1 MFNRKHT
8 TALTAI
14 LMAAALLTGCQENT
28 EPLTGGAVTNENLA
42 PAAAPEVPASSA
54 PETVIDDEA
63 APLSAVA
70 PDPSKIIVD
79 CTLPNNYPSQVPLLK
94 AGLHEFKEG
103 VPEKLFLDDAG
114 LVLDK
119 DYYIYDHPDEK
130 SHVYVDK
137 ASDLLLMGYGD
148 GDISNYYREGNFQY
162 ISIRSAFDCYK
173 MTNFFSDT
181 ALDGFTAEDAIS
193 KGNELLAQLGITN
206 AGAPEVW
213 AITADKAN
221 EYIASQTWEK
231 KDGTP
236 QKVDEWTADDEVYF
250 LTYPIEFNG
259 VPVSTHFV
267 NSGYGDGRD
276 GSFTFN
282 SGSYIEMTVRKDRI
296 ATIQGYQ
303 IFSDG
308 AEITGTADIA
318 VTPQQALDTVVE
330 HYNNSDFNEVFD
342 ISPITVNSCSLIYLV
357 DHNFTTGEYTLR
369 PVWEIGVEWKHNT
382 VNCSE
387 TYRHLYEDIQN
398 IGAEFDYVD
407 AVTGEA
413 HFDAF

>member
-8 TALTAI
+8 TAFTAI

-28 EPLTGGAVTNENLA
+28 EPMIGGAVSNENLA
-42 PAAAPEVPASSA
+42 PAAAPEVPVSSA
-54 PETVIDDEA
+54 PETIIDDEA

-70 PDPSKIIVD
+70 PDPSKIIID
-79 CTLPNNYPSQVPLLK
+79 CTLPDNYPSQVPLLK
-94 AGLHEFKEG
+94 AGLQKFEVG

-119 DYYIYDHPDEK
+119 DYYVYDHPEEDH
-130 SHVYVDK
+130 HVYVDK

-148 GDISNYYREGNFQY
+148 GHVSNYDRLGNYQY
-162 ISIRSAFDCYK
+162 VSIRSAFDCYK

-181 ALDGFTAEDAIS
+181 ALEGFTAEDAIS
-193 KGNELLAQLGITN
+193 RGNELLAQLGITN
-206 AGAPEVW
+206 TGTPKVW

-221 EYIASQTWEK
+221 EYIASQTWEN

-236 QKVDEWTADDEVYF
+236 QNVNEWTADDEVYF
-250 LTYPIEFNG
+250 LTYPIAFNS
-259 VPVSTHFV
+259 VPVSTQFV
-267 NSGYGDGRD
+267 NRGYGDGRD
-276 GSFTFN
+276 GSFTWN
-282 SGSYIEMTVRKDRI
+282 SGSYIELTVGKDRI
-296 ATIQGYQ
+296 ATVQSYQ
-303 IFSDG
+303 IFSED
-308 AEITGTADIA
+308 AEITGTADITI
-318 VTPQQALDTVVE
+318 TPQQALDTIIE
-330 HYNNSDFNEVFD
+330 HYNNSYFREDFDVT
-342 ISPITVNSCSLIYLV
+342 PVTVNSCSLVYLV
-357 DHNFTTGEYTLR
+357 DHNFDTDEYTLR
-369 PVWEIGVEWKHNT
+369 PVWEIGVEWKHNA

-398 IGAEFDYVD
+398 IGVEFDYVD